1 MDAEFWLQRWQE
13 GRTGFHQPHPTPLL
27 ERYWDRIGARAGSTV
42 LVPLAGK
49 SHDLDWLAARGHRVI
64 GVELSP
70 LAVQQF
76 FAERGIAPE
85 VHDDADGIHHRAGS
99 IDLIQGDAFALSDA
113 LLAECDLIYDR
124 AALIALPADLRRR
137 YLTTVYARLRP
148 GCRGLLITLA
158 YPEHEKAGPPFSV
171 DAGEVAQLFAGQ
183 WGRDLLECKDILADQ
198 PGFQADGVT
207 ALTTSAWR
215 LLRLDA

>member
-1 MDAEFWLQRWQE
+1 MDASFWLQRWQE
-13 GRTGFHQPHPTPLL
+13 GRIGFHQERPTPLL
-27 ERYWDRIGARAGSTV
+27 ERYWDNVGARAGSTV

-49 SHDLDWLAARGHRVI
+49 SHDMDWLAARGHHVI

-70 LAVQQF
+70 LAIEQF
-76 FAERGIAPE
+76 FTERGLTPE
-85 VHDDADGIHHRAGS
+85 VQSDADGTHHRAGT
-99 IDLIQGDAFALSDA
+99 IDLIQGDAFALGDRLLHACDA
-113 LLAECDLIYDR
+113 VYDR

-137 YLTTVYARLRP
+137 YADRVYARLRP

-171 DAGEVAQLFAGQ
+171 DAAEVGCLFASH
-183 WGRDLLECKDILADQ
+183 WSRDLLECKDILADQ
-198 PGFQADGVT
+198 PGFQAEGVS

-215 LLRLDA
+215 LLRVDA